1 MKKDDKKK
9 RPLLLKLLDAW
20 KDGNKRNRARASWW
34 HRFKPFMMVTA
45 KTAHRDRR
53 RSTRRHARLKGEIPY
68 VRGLKLLNEVPPG
81 ECVIVR
87 KIYGGKDFSSR
98 MAALG
103 FTIGVEVKVVQNFG
117 HGPMIVTVRDTRVAL
132 GRGQAIKIQVEVI

>member
-1 MKKDDKKK
+1 
-9 RPLLLKLLDAW
+9 
-20 KDGNKRNRARASWW
+20 
-34 HRFKPFMMVTA
+34 MMVTA
-45 KTAHRDRR
+45 RTAHRDRR
-53 RSTRRHARLKGEIPY
+53 RSTRRHARLKGEISK
-68 VRGLKLLNEVPPG
+68 VRGMKLLNEVPPG
-81 ECVIVR
+81 ECVIVQ
-87 KIYGGKDFSSR
+87 KIYGGIDFSKR